1 MSENAKYWIWLQNA
15 LGYSAKISKI
25 IEEFKSAKGL
35 YEAGELEWKMSS
47 LLTANQV
54 KKLAETNLNES
65 EEVIFTCKENNW
77 QIIDYEDKEYPRRL
91 KEIIDPPSVLY
102 VDGVLP
108 DIDHIVTIGIV
119 GTRKASEYSVKATH
133 ILAKGITEAGALVVS
148 GGALGIDTYAHK
160 GAISAGGRTVAVL
173 GNGLGAKYLKQNESL
188 RNVISQN
195 GALITE
201 FQPFTPATKT
211 TFPLRNRIISGLSLG
226 IVVVEAGVKSG
237 SLITAN
243 LALSQNRDVYAVPS
257 SIMASEFAGTN
268 KLIADGAKI
277 ALDPISIL
285 QDYASDYED
294 TLDLTNI
301 RSSVE
306 IMLDSSEQNLDLT
319 DIKKKSSKELNSKP
333 TAENNK
339 VDKKY
344 SFENLEQ
351 GRKHRLDVESKV
363 LELTG
368 DNKKVYD
375 CLSDE
380 FMNIDDIIEKVDI
393 PPAKVLS
400 ALSYLEIIKVI
411 ESASGKRF
419 KLS

>member
-15 LGYSAKISKI
+15 LGYSAKLSKI
-25 IEEFKSAKGL
+25 IDEFSSAKDL
-35 YEAGELEWKMSS
+35 YNAGEIEWRMSTS
-47 LLTANQV
+47 LTEKQVQKLISCDLNQ
-54 KKLAETNLNES
+54 S
-65 EEVIFTCKENNW
+65 EEVILSCNDNNW
-77 QIIDYEDKEYPRRL
+77 QIIDYDDSRYPNRL
-91 KEIIDPPSVLY
+91 KQIIDPPAVLY
-102 VDGVLP
+102 ACGKLP
-108 DIDHIVTIGIV
+108 DIDNLVAIGIV
-119 GTRKASEYSVKATH
+119 GTRKASEYAVKATH
-133 ILAKGITEAGALVVS
+133 ILSKGITEAGALVVS

-160 GAISAGGRTVAVL
+160 GAISAGGKTVAVL
-173 GNGLGAKYLKQNESL
+173 GNGLGANYLKQNEAL
-188 RNVISQN
+188 RRIISQN
-195 GALITE
+195 GALVTE
-201 FQPFTPATKT
+201 FQPFTPATKI

-226 IVVVEAGVKSG
+226 VVVVEAGVKSG

-243 LALSQNRDVYAVPS
+243 LAINQNRDVYAVPS

-285 QDYASDYED
+285 QDYASDYD
-294 TLDLTNI
+294 TIDLSKV

-319 DIKKKSSKELNSKP
+319 DVKKKSSKELNEKP
-333 TAENNK
+333 TVENNK

-344 SFENLEQ
+344 SFDNLEQ
-351 GRKHRLDVESKV
+351 GRQHRLDVEDKV
-363 LELTG
+363 LKLTG

-375 CLSDE
+375 CLSDQY
-380 FMNIDDIIEKVDI
+380 MNIDDIIEKVDI

-400 ALSYLEIIKVI
+400 ALTYLEIIKVI

>member
-25 IEEFKSAKGL
+25 LDEFSSAKDL
-35 YEAGELEWKMSS
+35 YNAGEIEWKMSS
-47 LLTANQV
+47 VLTVKQV
-54 KKLAETNLNES
+54 EKLASTDLKQS
-65 EEVIFTCKENNW
+65 EEVIYACKENNW
-77 QIIDYEDKEYPRRL
+77 QIIDYDDKQYPKRL
-91 KEIIDPPSVLY
+91 KEIIDPPAVLY
-102 VDGVLP
+102 VDGTLP
-108 DIDHIVTIGIV
+108 DIDHIATIGIV
-119 GTRKASEYSVKATH
+119 GTRKASEYSIKATH
-133 ILAKGITEAGALVVS
+133 ILSKGITEAGALVVS

-173 GNGLGAKYLKQNESL
+173 GNGLGAKYLRQNESL
-188 RNVISQN
+188 RKVISQN

-211 TFPLRNRIISGLSLG
+211 TFPLRNRIISGLSVG
-226 IVVVEAGVKSG
+226 VVVVEAGVKSG

-243 LALSQNRDVYAVPS
+243 LAISQNRDVYAVPS
-257 SIMASEFAGTN
+257 SIMDSEFAGTN

-285 QDYASDYED
+285 QDYAKDFED

-319 DIKKKSSKELNSKP
+319 DVKKKSSKELNSKP
-333 TAENNK
+333 TVQNNK

-344 SFENLEQ
+344 SFDNLEQ
-351 GRKHRLDVESKV
+351 GRQHRQDVESKV
-363 LELTG
+363 LKLTG

-375 CLSDE
+375 CLGDE
-380 FMNIDDIIEKVDI
+380 FMNIDDIMEKVDL

-400 ALSYLEIIKVI
+400 ALTYLEIIKVI

>member
-15 LGYSAKISKI
+15 LGYSAKLSKI
-25 IEEFKSAKGL
+25 IDEFSSAKDL
-35 YEAGELEWKMSS
+35 YNAGEIEWRMSTS
-47 LLTANQV
+47 LTEKQVQKLITCDLNQ
-54 KKLAETNLNES
+54 S
-65 EEVIFTCKENNW
+65 EEVILSCNDNNW
-77 QIIDYEDKEYPRRL
+77 QIIDYDDSRYPNRL
-91 KEIIDPPSVLY
+91 KQIIDPPAVLY
-102 VDGVLP
+102 ACGELP
-108 DIDHIVTIGIV
+108 DIDNLVAIGIV
-119 GTRKASEYSVKATH
+119 GTRKASEYAVKATH
-133 ILAKGITEAGALVVS
+133 ILSKGITEAGALVVS

-160 GAISAGGRTVAVL
+160 GAISAGGKTVAVL
-173 GNGLGAKYLKQNESL
+173 GNGLGANYLKQNESL
-188 RNVISQN
+188 RRIISQN
-195 GALITE
+195 GALVTE
-201 FQPFTPATKT
+201 FQPFTPATKI

-226 IVVVEAGVKSG
+226 VVVVEAGVKSG

-243 LALSQNRDVYAVPS
+243 LAINQNRDVYAVPS

-285 QDYASDYED
+285 QDYASYYD
-294 TLDLTNI
+294 TIDLSI
-301 RSSVE
+301 VRSSVE

-319 DIKKKSSKELNSKP
+319 NVKKKSSKELNEKP
-333 TAENNK
+333 TVENNK

-344 SFENLEQ
+344 SFDNLEQ
-351 GRKHRLDVESKV
+351 GRQHRLDVEDKV
-363 LELTG
+363 LKLTG

-375 CLSDE
+375 CLSDQY
-380 FMNIDDIIEKVDI
+380 MNIDDIIEKVDI

-400 ALSYLEIIKVI
+400 ALTYLEIIKVI

>member
-15 LGYSAKISKI
+15 LGYSAKLSKI
-25 IEEFKSAKGL
+25 IDEFSSAKDL
-35 YEAGELEWKMSS
+35 YNAGEIEWRMSTS
-47 LLTANQV
+47 LTEKQVQKLITCDLNQ
-54 KKLAETNLNES
+54 S
-65 EEVIFTCKENNW
+65 EEVIFSCNDNNW
-77 QIIDYEDKEYPRRL
+77 QIIDYDDSRYPNRL
-91 KEIIDPPSVLY
+91 KQIIDPPAVLY
-102 VDGVLP
+102 ACGELP
-108 DIDHIVTIGIV
+108 DIDNLVAIGIV
-119 GTRKASEYSVKATH
+119 GTRKASEYAVKATH
-133 ILAKGITEAGALVVS
+133 ILSKGITEAGALVVS

-160 GAISAGGRTVAVL
+160 GAISAGGKTVAVL
-173 GNGLGAKYLKQNESL
+173 GNGLGANYLKQNEAL
-188 RNVISQN
+188 RRIISQN
-195 GALITE
+195 GALVTE
-201 FQPFTPATKT
+201 FQPFTPATKI

-226 IVVVEAGVKSG
+226 VVVVEAGVKSG

-243 LALSQNRDVYAVPS
+243 LAINQNRDVYAVPS

-285 QDYASDYED
+285 QDYAADYD
-294 TLDLTNI
+294 TIDLSKV

-319 DIKKKSSKELNSKP
+319 DVKKKSSKELNEKP
-333 TAENNK
+333 TVENNK

-344 SFENLEQ
+344 SFDNLEQ
-351 GRKHRLDVESKV
+351 GRQHRLDVEDKV
-363 LELTG
+363 LKLTG

-375 CLSDE
+375 CLSDKY
-380 FMNIDDIIEKVDI
+380 MNIDDIIEKVDI

-400 ALSYLEIIKVI
+400 ALTYLEIIKVI